1 MNRRDAS
8 DLADAIGRFI
18 DCEDQS
24 ALHVGEIE
32 GIVIECCQDQDW
44 FDLVT
49 TSPVNFWG
57 PPGGKFIR
65 KSAQFRPMADFGS
78 GCAGGLAG

>member
-18 DCEDQS
+18 D
-24 ALHVGEIE
+24 GEIE